1 VEPHTTIMSL
11 APCPG
16 GKRTAAKA
24 RPVKAETDA
33 ETQPFDHDTILQ
45 GLLDSVS
52 LETLPLPG
60 PEEPLA
66 MGTPADR
73 ATGPVSSA
81 AGVAGLREADEPSG
95 AIGAAVDHPKPT
107 AVFPVLSP
115 PPTGPL
121 SLGGSVVSEAM
132 CPDVSSASSAA
143 SATEPMPTPAPTI
156 PAAAGGLPLDQM
168 TMLMNLMQL
177 MTNSGM
183 MQQLMNVACPPAP
196 ASSMAGADA
205 AARVSPTIAPAP
217 HAAFR
222 ASSLLSVG
230 STDSLVEAML
240 EAGARALPMDAAG
253 VEALE
258 PKVPDGKTMEGTKTH
273 ELPAAPLAAEV
284 KDASRASADGPAA
297 CVSAAAPAPV
307 GPTALVP
314 VAAPAPAAPTA
325 LVPVAAPAPPAA
337 CDPPAGVPEPEVA
350 AKTVSPAAPAEH
362 ESPVEPPVSK
372 VSSDD
377 DEAKKAHARYMRFWR
392 SVQPG
397 YKTTPQEVIDRI
409 APLKGKRGALTAF
422 FEDWIQSK
430 EEWGSSCLMQ
440 RITRSRKEKVR
451 GRFKDMTKSELLQ
464 RYGNAGLVE
473 DLVQRKVRHPNTTAI
488 TNAHP

>member
-1 VEPHTTIMSL
+1 MEPHTTIMSL

-60 PEEPLA
+60 PAEPLA

-73 ATGPVSSA
+73 A
-81 AGVAGLREADEPSG
+81 
-95 AIGAAVDHPKPT
+95 

-132 CPDVSSASSAA
+132 CRDVSSASSAA

-177 MTNSGM
+177 MTNNGM
-183 MQQLMNVACPPAP
+183 MQQLMNVARPLPP
-196 ASSMAGADA
+196 ASSMVGADA
-205 AARVSPTIAPAP
+205 AALVSPTIAPAP
-217 HAAFR
+217 HAALR

-240 EAGARALPMDAAG
+240 DCRWMLQ
-253 VEALE
+253 V
-258 PKVPDGKTMEGTKTH
+258 
-273 ELPAAPLAAEV
+273 
-284 KDASRASADGPAA
+284 
-297 CVSAAAPAPV
+297 
-307 GPTALVP
+307 
-314 VAAPAPAAPTA
+314 
-325 LVPVAAPAPPAA
+325 
-337 CDPPAGVPEPEVA
+337 
-350 AKTVSPAAPAEH
+350 
-362 ESPVEPPVSK
+362 
-372 VSSDD
+372 
-377 DEAKKAHARYMRFWR
+377 WR
-392 SVQPG
+392 PWSL
-397 YKTTPQEVIDRI
+397 RC
-409 APLKGKRGALTAF
+409 LTAKP
-422 FEDWIQSK
+422 WRVPK
-430 EEWGSSCLMQ
+430 HMSCLQ
-440 RITRSRKEKVR
+440 R
-451 GRFKDMTKSELLQ
+451 LLLL
-464 RYGNAGLVE
+464 R
-473 DLVQRKVRHPNTTAI
+473 
-488 TNAHP
+488 